1 MRVAVI
7 GANGQLGSDL
17 VEVLRRTDHE
27 VVALDHE
34 NVRVEDADS
43 VRDVLT
49 SARPWAVLNTAAYH
63 NLPECEADP
72 ERSFR
77 VNSVGALN
85 LARVCAELDIV
96 NVYLSTDYV
105 FDGAPDAGG
114 NRPPY
119 TEGDLPRPLNVYGA
133 SKLAG
138 ESLTLGHGEKAYVV
152 RVSGLYGQAP
162 CRAKGESFVDKMI
175 RFASERDEVR
185 VVDDE
190 ILSPTP
196 TLEIARRLP
205 AVLESAPFGLY
216 HLVSAGSC
224 SWYEL
229 AREVFDH
236 LGIKTPLH
244 RAKVSDFPS
253 PVRRPT
259 YSALACEAYDRLGL
273 EPMPDW
279 RTAVRRFLVE
289 CRSG

>member
-1 MRVAVI
+1 
-7 GANGQLGSDL
+7 
-17 VEVLRRTDHE
+17 
-27 VVALDHE
+27 
-34 NVRVEDADS
+34 
-43 VRDVLT
+43 
-49 SARPWAVLNTAAYH
+49 
-63 NLPECEADP
+63 
-72 ERSFR
+72 
-77 VNSVGALN
+77 
-85 LARVCAELDIV
+85 
-96 NVYLSTDYV
+96 
-105 FDGAPDAGG
+105 
-114 NRPPY
+114 
-119 TEGDLPRPLNVYGA
+119 VYGA

-138 ESLTLGHGEKAYVV
+138 ESLTLAHGEKASVV
-152 RVSGLYGQAP
+152 RVSGLYGRAP

-175 RFASERDEVR
+175 RFAAERDEVR

-196 TLEIARRLP
+196 TMEIARRMP
-205 AVLESAPFGLY
+205 AFLETAPSGLY

-236 LGIKTPLH
+236 LGIETSLH

-279 RTAVRRFLVE
+279 RTAVRGFLVE
-289 CRSG
+289 CRGG